1 MERLGLGHLCL
12 KSKQEKLNQFDVFL
26 IIVGA
31 VIAI

>member
-1 MERLGLGHLCL
+1 MERLGLGYLCL
-12 KSKQEKLNQFDVFL
+12 KSKQEKLNHCDVFL